1 MVFQKPFQ
9 VDPSVEV
16 RDTPD
21 NYRKYA
27 SGKDLPGT
35 LKVWCVQNVVKKD
48 KFREGVVISPNGV
61 NKNPN
66 AEILAP
72 GLNTSK
78 EYGAVGVGRYGHFL
92 FWGYSASPSQM
103 TDAGKKFFLNS
114 ICYIYKTNQK

>member
-1 MVFQKPFQ
+1 M
-9 VDPSVEV
+9 EV
-16 RDTPD
+16 RETPD

-27 SGKDLPGT
+27 SGKDLPDT
-35 LKVWCVQNVVKKD
+35 VKVWRVQNIAEKD
-48 KFREGVVISPNGV
+48 KLRNGTVISPYGID
-61 NKNPN
+61 KNPQ

-114 ICYIYKTNQK
+114 ICYIYKVNQK